1 MRRFAVSLLALLGS
15 VLAAATALLFW
26 VVWERHQAPLSILL
40 DIAAL
45 ALVGFVA
52 AAVAHSP
59 RCSRPGPEILSS
71 SALDVSAPVWTPR
84 LPLVLW
90 ATCGGLLGVV
100 AMGSLAVAPW
110 LLIAS
115 LLFAAAALQASRGVR
130 WRGVRGVAVV
140 LIAAPLNGIGLW
152 LLLLSAYSPAP
163 PEAFRARDFYA
174 NELLADV
181 PVHDMWIV
189 ALEGGGEG
197 RTVEDVQAV
206 MATVSPWEANPSV
219 VALVMMRGLLG
230 WAFDWDEEVAE
241 EAELSYLRRVSD
253 EVLARSLEEPGRKGG
268 YFQLMYTLENETVAE
283 ILNRTAHAFFCMA
296 IEPSDDGYT
305 LYWVILV
312 KEEMPL
318 TPFYMGLIDPFR
330 RYLVHRS
337 MVRSVEQRW
346 RHRYSSAHL
355 DRANGS

>member
-1 MRRFAVSLLALLGS
+1 M
-15 VLAAATALLFW
+15 
-26 VVWERHQAPLSILL
+26 
-40 DIAAL
+40 
-45 ALVGFVA
+45 
-52 AAVAHSP
+52 
-59 RCSRPGPEILSS
+59 
-71 SALDVSAPVWTPR
+71 
-84 LPLVLW
+84 
-90 ATCGGLLGVV
+90 
-100 AMGSLAVAPW
+100 
-110 LLIAS
+110 
-115 LLFAAAALQASRGVR
+115 
-130 WRGVRGVAVV
+130 AVV
-140 LIAAPLNGIGLW
+140 LIAAPLNGIVLW

-163 PEAFRARDFYA
+163 PEALRARDFYA

-219 VALVMMRGLLG
+219 VVLVMIRGLLG
-230 WAFDWDEEVAE
+230 WAFGWDEEVAE

-253 EVLARSLEEPGRKGG
+253 EVLARSLEEPGREGG
-268 YFQLMYTLENETVAE
+268 YFRLMYTLENETVAE

-305 LYWVILV
+305 LYWVVFV

-337 MVRSVEQRW
+337 IVRSVEQHW
-346 RHRYSSAHL
+346 RHRYR
-355 DRANGS
+355 DQPPPE